1 MATELIS
8 KLTAI
13 DEIAP
18 VLLAQLQSGEL
29 PLTVA
34 GEVKML
40 FENLAEIIK
49 KGIKS
54 KMTSENIEYESNENV
69 ELKLQNS
76 RKYDYTNNKSW
87 SLLDEEI
94 KMLKEAQKSI
104 EKEIREVTGDA
115 VTIEKRLVIS
125 KKK

>member
-69 ELKLQNS
+69 EIKLQNS